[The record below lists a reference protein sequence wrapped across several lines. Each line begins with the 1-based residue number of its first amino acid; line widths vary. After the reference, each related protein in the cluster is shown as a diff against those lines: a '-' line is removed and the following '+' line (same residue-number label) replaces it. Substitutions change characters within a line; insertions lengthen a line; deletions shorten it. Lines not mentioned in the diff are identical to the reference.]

1 MTQAMNAI
9 FANRVFTG
17 AEMLPGR
24 FVCIADGRIIG
35 IEQTR
40 PVGVPV
46 LTLADDVV
54 LSPGFVDLQ
63 VNGGGGVL
71 FNDCMDAGGLAHIAA
86 AHRKSGTTSILPT
99 VISGCREQLRTAM
112 RVVAAAIEAGVPGII
127 GVHLEGP
134 FLNPERRGIHPAA
147 SIAVMSEA
155 DLDLLCAPFP
165 GALLITLAPEMV
177 PPEAIGRLVR
187 AGRIVF
193 AGHTNA
199 GFAQAEDALDQGLS
213 GFTHLFN
220 AMSQLSVREPGA
232 VGAALTDQRAHAG
245 IILDGLHVH
254 PAAARL
260 ALASMGP
267 ERLFLVSDAMATA
280 GSDVTEFDF
289 DGRRIRLVDGKLTDA
304 AGTLAGAHL
313 TMANAVSNSVNRLGC
328 GLADALRMA
337 TSTPADCIG
346 QPVGCIKLGYSADM
360 VALDAKLRP
369 IQVWTRGKQVLTDRP
384 DIPGNR

>member
-1 MTQAMNAI
+1 MNAI
-9 FANRVFTG
+9 FASQVFTG
-17 AEMLPGR
+17 TEMLPSQ
-24 FVCIADGRIIG
+24 FVCIADGRIAG
-35 IEQTR
+35 IEKTQ

-46 LTLADDVV
+46 LILADDVV

-71 FNDCMDAGGLAHIAA
+71 FNDCMDADGLARIAA
-86 AHRKSGTTSILPT
+86 AHRNSGTTSILPT
-99 VISGCREQLRTAM
+99 LISGCREQLRTAM
-112 RVVAAAIEAGVPGII
+112 QVVAAAIDAGVPGII
-127 GVHLEGP
+127 GLHLEGP

-147 SIAVMSEA
+147 SIVAMSEA
-155 DLDLLCAPFP
+155 DLALLCEPFP

-177 PPEAIGRLVR
+177 PPGAIERLVG

-193 AGHTNA
+193 AGHTNTR
-199 GFAQAEDALDQGLS
+199 FAQAQAALDQGLS

-220 AMSQLSVREPGA
+220 AMSQLTVREPGA
-232 VGAALTDQRAHAG
+232 VGAALTDRRAQAG

-289 DGRRIRLVDGKLTDA
+289 HGRRIRLVDGRLTDV

-313 TMANAVSNSVNRLGC
+313 TMAEAVRNSVKLLDC
-328 GLADALRMA
+328 GLTDALHMA
-337 TSTPADCIG
+337 TSTPAKCISQSIG
-346 QPVGCIKLGYSADM
+346 HIKLGYKADL

-369 IQVWTRGKQVLTDRP
+369 IQVWNGGKQVLTDRP
-384 DIPGNR
+384 DSPGNR